1 MRYTHVDV
9 FTDRPYS
16 GNSLAVFP
24 DADALTGAQMQSVT
38 RELRHFESVFLLR
51 DGAGDEKEEE
61 GDAGDAGYEGDA
73 GVRTRRARVFD
84 LTRELDFAGHPLIG
98 AAAVLH
104 ALHGA
109 EDHETWTLRLPARTV
124 EVTTERRGPG
134 RYASLLDQGAAE
146 FLGRPDPHDPAAL
159 AALAALFGLEPSD
172 LDPALPPEVLSTG
185 LRYLVLPVRG
195 DALARARVRAP
206 LDTPMARLGAQ
217 FAYVLDAAAL
227 EGRHWDNDGIL
238 EDVATGSG
246 AGCAAAYLRRHGRIG
261 SGERSVLRQGRFTG
275 RPSEMTISAEGDG
288 QDIGS
293 VRVGGGVAFV
303 AEGHLRQLPPA

>member
-1 MRYTHVDV
+1 MRYHHVDV

-24 DADALTGAQMQSVT
+24 DADALTGAQMQSIT

-51 DGAGDEKEEE
+51 DGAGD
-61 GDAGDAGYEGDA
+61 
-73 GVRTRRARVFD
+73 RTRRARVFD
-84 LTRELDFAGHPLIG
+84 LTQELDFAGHPLLG

-104 ALHGA
+104 ALHGGDA
-109 EDHETWTLRLPARTV
+109 HAAWTLRLPARTV
-124 EVTTERRGPG
+124 EVATERRGPG

-146 FLGRPDPHDPAAL
+146 FLCRPDPRDV

-172 LDPALPPEVLSTG
+172 LDPTLPPEILSTG

-195 DALARARVRAP
+195 DALARAGVLAP
-206 LDTPMARLGAQ
+206 LDAPLARLGAQ
-217 FAYVLDAAAL
+217 FAYLLDAAAM
-227 EGRHWDNDGIL
+227 EGRHWDNDGHL

-246 AGCAAAYLRRHGRIG
+246 AGCAVAYLHSHGRIR
-261 SGERSVLRQGRFTG
+261 SGERSILRQRRFTG
-275 RPSEMTISAEGDG
+275 RPSEMTVSAEGRD
-288 QDIGS
+288 QDIRS

-303 AEGHLRQLPPA
+303 AEGHLHELPPA